1 MTKTHGMS
9 GSREYSSWQSMINRC
24 TNPNYQ
30 HYQHYGEKGIAVCE
44 EWRASFEAFY
54 LHIGPRPVGYTL
66 DRIDPSGNYEPGNV
80 RWADSKEQSRNRRGV
95 KLTQQDALYIRENKG
110 KIKAKDLA
118 TQFGVSWSAIYRV
131 WRGEIRED

>member
-1 MTKTHGMS
+1 MS
-9 GSREYSSWQSMINRC
+9 GSREYSSWQSMRDRC
-24 TNPNYQ
+24 TNPNAPNYK
-30 HYQHYGEKGIAVCE
+30 HYGGKGITVCE
-44 EWRASFEAFY
+44 EWMTSFEAFY
-54 LHIGPRPVGYTL
+54 SHIGERPVGYTL

-118 TQFGVSWSAIYRV
+118 TQFGVNFSTIYRI